1 RFELVVGLLL
11 RQFSKLVVSATH
23 PPLQN
28 MFPTKASLCRHRG
41 LFRFANA
48 KLSFFFC
55 FSKSFL
61 LFLRGMHS
69 GKVAINRVHNDN
81 PYGRLFN
88 DVIDGAGPGVGDRHI
103 SGGELPSGHVV
114 SSAYFL

>member
-1 RFELVVGLLL
+1 
-11 RQFSKLVVSATH
+11 
-23 PPLQN
+23 
-28 MFPTKASLCRHRG
+28 
-41 LFRFANA
+41 
-48 KLSFFFC
+48 
-55 FSKSFL
+55 
-61 LFLRGMHS
+61 MHS